1 MTNPD
6 MVKPGASG
14 LPGPSGKPRIPE
26 ERLAQP
32 VPAPESDP
40 ALRTDQDPLDSP
52 QPKPMIDQR
61 KSGGLKSPT

>member
-6 MVKPGASG
+6 MVKPGAAG
-14 LPGPSGKPRIPE
+14 LPGASGKPRIPE
-26 ERLAQP
+26 ERLDQP
-32 VPAPESDP
+32 APAPESDP
-40 ALRTDQDPLDSP
+40 ALLTRQDPLDSP